1 MAQRQKARVRVGV
14 AGWYYSDWQGVVYPP
29 GRGTDNLRYLAG
41 FVDVIEINT
50 TFYRPPEIGDVAG
63 WCERVADLEGFVF
76 TAKLWQ
82 RFTHQRGEPWR
93 PEELKD
99 FLWRISPIFEGG
111 FGGVLLAQ
119 FPHSFHRT
127 AENESFL
134 KQLVRQMEG
143 IPVVAE
149 VRHYTWNDAEAFA
162 MLRELGVGLCAIDQP
177 LFRGSLKPLEV
188 TTSDVAYV
196 RFHGRNKKNWFQ
208 SDDRDE
214 RYDYLYSA
222 EELGPWVER
231 ARRLA
236 EKATDVYVIANN
248 HFRGQAVCTSL
259 MFKSLLTGER
269 VRAPAVLIEKFPE
282 LKRYTQPDAP
292 MQQELFS

>member
-1 MAQRQKARVRVGV
+1 
-14 AGWYYSDWQGVVYPP
+14 
-29 GRGTDNLRYLAG
+29 
-41 FVDVIEINT
+41 
-50 TFYRPPEIGDVAG
+50 
-63 WCERVADLEGFVF
+63 
-76 TAKLWQ
+76 
-82 RFTHQRGEPWR
+82 
-93 PEELKD
+93 
-99 FLWRISPIFEGG
+99 
-111 FGGVLLAQ
+111 
-119 FPHSFHRT
+119 
-127 AENESFL
+127 
-134 KQLVRQMEG
+134 
-143 IPVVAE
+143 
-149 VRHYTWNDAEAFA
+149 
-162 MLRELGVGLCAIDQP
+162 
-177 LFRGSLKPLEV
+177 
-188 TTSDVAYV
+188 VAYV